1 MQIFSSAASRLLF
14 ITGENAELM
23 LVTVEEQCIVAE
35 NLLYKIALFF
45 SWYLLQYP
53 WHKMQDIIF
62 GAT

>member
-1 MQIFSSAASRLLF
+1 MQIFTSAVSRLLF
-14 ITGENAELM
+14 IAGENAELIV
-23 LVTVEEQCIVAE
+23 VTVEEQCIVAE